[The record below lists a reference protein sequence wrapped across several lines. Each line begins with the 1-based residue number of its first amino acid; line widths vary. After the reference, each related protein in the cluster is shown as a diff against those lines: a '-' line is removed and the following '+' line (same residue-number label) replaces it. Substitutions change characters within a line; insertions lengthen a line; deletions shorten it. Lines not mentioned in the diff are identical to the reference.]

1 MKMLSITKE
10 NPSGT
15 LVDIEDSALKDLFEK
30 EIAKETETDRVQQ
43 LMEGLSTATTIAQIR
58 EVAKAILD
66 ETEGDAV

>member
-10 NPSGT
+10 NPNGA
-15 LVDIEDSALKDLFEK
+15 LVDIEDNALKALFEK
-30 EIAKETETDRVQQ
+30 EITKETETDRVQQ

-58 EVAKAILD
+58 AVAQSILD

>member
-10 NPSGT
+10 NPNGA
-15 LVDIEDSALKDLFEK
+15 LVDIEDNALKDLFEK
-30 EIAKETETDRVQQ
+30 EIAKETETDRVKQ

-58 EVAKAILD
+58 AVAKSILD

>member
-10 NPSGT
+10 NPNGA
-15 LVDIEDSALKDLFEK
+15 LVDIEDNALKDLFEK

-58 EVAKAILD
+58 AVAQSILD
-66 ETEGDAV
+66 ETEDTI

>member
-58 EVAKAILD
+58 AVAKSILD
-66 ETEGDAV
+66 ETEGTE

>member
-10 NPSGT
+10 NPSGA
-15 LVDIEDSALKDLFEK
+15 LVDIEDNALKALFEK

-58 EVAKAILD
+58 AVAKSILD
-66 ETEGDAV
+66 ETEGTE